1 MKKHFW
7 SKYDWSLMKYCQ
19 PGEGLSAA
27 ALPRD
32 KDPFWDPVEPLLL
45 GTAHL
50 WLQSLAFRIPVDEQ
64 LEVLHSHPHTSA
76 AIWII
81 MVLMTLIIMCMCK
94 VLGSEGSEEAILQAK
109 LIPCTSDGL

>member
-64 LEVLHSHPHTSA
+64 LEVLHSHPHTHISSYMDHHG
-76 AIWII
+76 IDDSNHN
-81 MVLMTLIIMCMCK
+81 VY
-94 VLGSEGSEEAILQAK
+94 V
-109 LIPCTSDGL
+109 